1 MKELITLAAYESFFI
16 FDQVIYIQIDDV
28 AMGSPMGPILMNS
41 FLYHFERLWLPE
53 YAPDILP
60 KSLKDILMIFF

>member
-28 AMGSPMGPILMNS
+28 AMGSYEFIFIS
-41 FLYHFERLWLPE
+41 F
-53 YAPDILP
+53 
-60 KSLKDILMIFF
+60 

>member
-41 FLYHFERLWLPE
+41 FLYHFERL
-53 YAPDILP
+53 
-60 KSLKDILMIFF
+60 